1 MAGASIALIGID
13 GAGKTSL
20 MGPLRDA
27 LMQRGFTVAEV
38 NWQNALRTTGPDYP
52 GISLE
57 QLHVEAWRLFFADGV
72 ADGRKIDQEIPRAY
86 SEFTTSGV
94 LESLAGTPQGARQS
108 GLVGSALVE
117 FAVEYL
123 LQAEFVRPTMAEGKV
138 TISDGFGFKNVT
150 KVLKLAGEM
159 PQSVRSIP
167 RESLD
172 VLVGAVRA
180 AYASPFLQ
188 PTLGILLDA
197 DPALTYDWRTRQ
209 AGGLGFGED
218 YSVTGRSD
226 RDSYV
231 ELQTYMAEQYRSAA
245 AEWGW
250 QVVPVDGRPQRET
263 IAEARRIVLEHPAF
277 QV

>member
-1 MAGASIALIGID
+1 
-13 GAGKTSL
+13 

-27 LMQRGFTVAEV
+27 LEQQGFAVVEV
-38 NWQNALRTTGPDYP
+38 NWKNALKETGADYP

-57 QLHVEAWRLFFADGV
+57 QLYVEAWRLFFADGL

-86 SEFTTSGV
+86 SEFTSSSM
-94 LESLAGTPQGARQS
+94 LESLAGTPQGARPS

-117 FAVEYL
+117 FAVDYL
-123 LQAEFVRPTMAEGKV
+123 LQAEFIRPAMAEGKV
-138 TISDGFGFKNVT
+138 TLADGFGFKNVT

-159 PQSVRSIP
+159 PQSERSIP

-172 VLVGAVRA
+172 ALVGAVRA

-226 RDSYV
+226 RDSYI

-250 QVVPVDGRPQRET
+250 QVIPVDGRPQSET
-263 IAEARRIVLEHPAF
+263 VAEARRIVTGHPAF
-277 QV
+277 RR